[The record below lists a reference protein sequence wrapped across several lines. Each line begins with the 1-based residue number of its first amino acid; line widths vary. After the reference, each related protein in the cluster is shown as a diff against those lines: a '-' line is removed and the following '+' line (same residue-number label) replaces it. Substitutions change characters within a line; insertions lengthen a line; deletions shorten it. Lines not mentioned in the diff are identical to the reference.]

1 MKTTPQELE
10 LTSDRPSEAVALRPE
25 ETLTVHST
33 AKMMQ
38 AVIDKGIT
46 PESVAVMERLMGLM
60 ERVDAKQAEK
70 DFAKAFNALQA
81 EMPSVAPSKMVPNN
95 DGSARYKFAP
105 YEMIMA
111 TVRPL
116 LLKHGFT
123 VTFSTSYDESRI
135 IQACTLQH
143 TGGHSRTN
151 SFAARIGRG
160 PPGSS
165 EAQGDGAAS
174 TYAKRFAL
182 CNALNITVEEDKDGR
197 SGDAKNEG
205 DVIDNERVLTLREQ
219 IAEANW
225 NEAGFL
231 KLAGVA
237 RLEEVREGSYP
248 VLMRA
253 IQAKKAQ
260 ARKPA

>member
-1 MKTTPQELE
+1 MKTTPQEFE
-10 LTSDRPSEAVALRPE
+10 LTSDKPSEAVALRPE

-95 DGSARYKFAP
+95 DGSARYRFAP
-105 YEMIMA
+105 YEEIMN

-182 CNALNITVEEDKDGR
+182 CNALNITIEEDKDGKN
-197 SGDAKNEG
+197 DARNDGAPISFEQVETLKQMVKDTDSNEK
-205 DVIDNERVLTLREQ
+205 
-219 IAEANW
+219 A
-225 NEAGFL
+225 FL
-231 KLAGVA
+231 AFAGVDA
-237 RLEEVREGSYP
+237 YEKIGSSRYDS
-248 VLMRA
+248 LFA
-253 IQAKKAQ
+253 ALNKKA
-260 ARKPA
+260 RK

>member
-1 MKTTPQELE
+1 MGRKQADRSHRKM
-10 LTSDRPSEAVALRPE
+10 SDTEAIELRPE
-25 ETLTVHST
+25 ETLSVST
-33 AKMMQ
+33 TARMME
-38 AVIDKGIT
+38 AVIKQGIT
-46 PESVAVMERLMGLM
+46 ADSVGVMERLMGLM
-60 ERVDAKQAEK
+60 ERVDARQAEK

-81 EMPSVAPSKMVPNN
+81 EMPNISASKTVPNN
-95 DGSARYKFAP
+95 DGSTRYKFAP
-105 YEMIMA
+105 YETIMEA
-111 TVRPL
+111 VKPL

-182 CNALNITVEEDKDGR
+182 CNALNITIESDT
-197 SGDAKNEG
+197 DAQLDVKLEG
-205 DVIDNERVLTLREQ
+205 DVISPEQ
-219 IAEANW
+219 IAYLKETLKESGF
-225 NEAGFL
+225 NEATFWT
-231 KLAGVA
+231 LAGA
-237 RLEEVREGSYP
+237 KTFDTIRQGSYP
-248 VLMRA
+248 VLSRA
-253 IQAKKAQ
+253 MEMKKNAAKKS
-260 ARKPA
+260 